1 MRLRPEELTVINV
14 SELNK
19 RNSFESEIR
28 DIIGDSF
35 SLKENQGKKLMEQDD
50 FDVDSEDEDVFE
62 NVVSNAD
69 AVDSVGNQINQQSVT
84 DILINA
90 EILIPQDEAV
100 YISKALRCSID
111 VNIIGTF
118 YETPNLNSL
127 PEE

>member
-1 MRLRPEELTVINV
+1 MFLPE
-14 SELNK
+14 NK
-19 RNSFESEIR
+19 DN
-28 DIIGDSF
+28 DSV
-35 SLKENQGKKLMEQDD
+35 EPDD
-50 FDVDSEDEDVFE
+50 FDADSEDEDAFE
-62 NVVSNAD
+62 NSIPDAD
-69 AVDSVGNQINQQSVT
+69 VVDSVGNQINQQSVT